1 MIPVPNFLPA
11 LPEIFLAASAMVL
24 LLLGVSR
31 GKNTGG
37 GVVSLLAVLVLAV
50 TLFLVVGGPSERTVT
65 FSGLF
70 VTDGFARFMKA
81 LILTGSALSI
91 LLAMRYN
98 VRQHINRF
106 EFPVLLL
113 FATTGM
119 MAMVSANDLI
129 SLYVGL
135 ELQSLALYVVAAF
148 KRDTV
153 RSTEAGLKY
162 FVLGALSSG
171 MLLFGSSLIYGFTGT
186 TNFDQLVTA
195 VGQAGQAHSI
205 GLVIGIVFLSVGIAF
220 KCSAVPFHM
229 WTPDVYEG
237 APTPVTAFFAAA
249 PKIAA
254 LSLFLRVMLGPLG
267 HLAAEWTQIIWA
279 ISLLSM
285 VLGAYAAISQTNIK
299 RLMAYSSIGNVGYAL
314 IGLAAGTHE
323 GVVGVLVYLA
333 IYLAMTLGSFGVILC
348 MERGGVMLEG
358 IDDLAGLS
366 RTRPALAAALAVF
379 MFSMAGIPPLAGFF
393 SKIAV
398 FMAAIHVGTDMMN
411 ALAIIGVLT
420 SVVGCY
426 YYIRIVKV
434 MYFDPPK
441 DIFDTGS
448 GGRAVKLVVAVSMLA
463 ITLFILSPGWLF
475 QAADAAATSLIP

>member
-1 MIPVPNFLPA
+1 MIPVPNFVPA
-11 LPEIFLAASAMVL
+11 APEIFLAIAAMSL
-24 LLLGVSR
+24 LLTGVIR
-31 GKNTGG
+31 GKNSGA
-37 GVVSLLAVLVLAV
+37 VSVSLLGILALGVTLLLVLSGAEGRV
-50 TLFLVVGGPSERTVT
+50 VT
-65 FSGLF
+65 FNGLF
-70 VTDGFARFMKA
+70 VTDGFARFMKT
-81 LILTGSALSI
+81 LILIGSALSM
-91 LLAMRYN
+91 LLALRYN
-98 VRQHINRF
+98 VHQQIDRF
-106 EFPVLLL
+106 EFPILLL

-119 MAMVSANDLI
+119 MAMISANDLI

-135 ELQSLALYVVAAF
+135 ELQSLALYIVAAF

-171 MLLFGSSLIYGFTGT
+171 MLLFGASFIYGFTGT

-195 VGQAGQAHSI
+195 INLGGAASI

-254 LSLFLRVMLGPLG
+254 MSLFLRVMLGPLG
-267 HLAAEWTQIIWA
+267 HLAPQWTQIIWA

-285 VLGAYAAISQTNIK
+285 ALGAYAAISQSNIK
-299 RLMAYSSIGNVGYAL
+299 RLMAYSSIGNIGYAL
-314 IGLAAGTHE
+314 IGLAAGSHE

-333 IYLAMTLGSFGVILC
+333 IYLAMTLGSFGVVLC
-348 MERGGVMLEG
+348 MERRGEMVEQ
-358 IDDLAGLS
+358 IDDLSGLS

-379 MFSMAGIPPLAGFF
+379 MFSMAGIPPFAGFF

-398 FMAAIHVGTDMMN
+398 FLAAIHVGSAMMN

-434 MYFDPPK
+434 MYFDAPK
-441 DIFDTGS
+441 ELFDARS
-448 GGRAVKLVVAVSMLA
+448 GGRAVNLVVGLSMVA
-463 ITLFILSPGWLF
+463 IVLFILVPGWLF
-475 QAADAAATSLIP
+475 QAADAAASSLIR